1 MLYHVL
7 EHCYLDLAI
16 LRVRCP
22 SFGGCSSRGTP
33 IPEGKFLAN
42 ARVVVNSVDVVSNL
56 EATLVCLVS
65 HG

>member
-1 MLYHVL
+1 MPKHVL
-7 EHCYLDLAI
+7 EHGYLVLAF

-33 IPEGKFLAN
+33 ILEGKLLIN
-42 ARVVVNSVDVVSNL
+42 SRVVTNSVDVVSKL
-56 EATLVCLVS
+56 RVTLVCLVS